1 MNRKQI
7 EELLAQFQAQRN
19 AKALDDFLGLSPD
32 QMQIIFYGS
41 LEDIKPI
48 LSFNPE
54 FDKELLADVPVVTKA
69 TLLIKL
75 LGEAGEAKETQ
86 NGFLPKKIVNA
97 LCEPHPLPGY
107 SAQSEEYEPRVLAL
121 RHAATACGWIKKR
134 NRKFSLTKK
143 GQQIFEEGV
152 TPYDYITLLEYW
164 LRRYRW
170 SFEDR
175 YPECPLIQQAAF
187 FSLYILHQEA
197 RQLIPSAR
205 VAQLFVRAFP
215 MSLDIV
221 RDEIFPER
229 SPDEQLTAIL
239 RLRFLER
246 FAAYFGLVNYSIDL
260 GLSFFERD
268 DRSQVVITKLFS
280 EVFRWFGN
288 DKLGSGQMPDDGD
301 DQVWH

>member
-7 EELLAQFQAQRN
+7 EELLAQFQAQKN

-32 QMQIIFYGS
+32 QMHVIFYGS

-54 FDKELLADVPVVTKA
+54 FDKALLADVPVVTKA
-69 TLLIKL
+69 TLLIRL

-107 SAQSEEYEPRVLAL
+107 SVQSEEYKPSVLAL
-121 RHAATACGWIKKR
+121 RHALTACGWIKKR

-143 GQQIFEEGV
+143 GQQIFENGFAQN
-152 TPYDYITLLEYW
+152 DYITLLQYW
-164 LRRYRW
+164 LRRYAW

-175 YPECPLIQQAAF
+175 YPECPLIQQAAV

-197 RQLIPSAR
+197 RQLIPSTR

-229 SPDEQLTAIL
+229 SPEDQLARIL
-239 RLRFLER
+239 RLRLLER
-246 FAAYFGLVNYSIDL
+246 FAAYFGLVDYTVDL
-260 GLSFFERD
+260 HLSFPEQD

-280 EVFRWFGN
+280 EVLHWFST
-288 DKLGSGQMPDDGD
+288 DKLHSSQMPDESD
-301 DQVWH
+301 DTIWN